1 MTDDNRVRIL
11 RLKQA
16 QAKSGAGQEPSRIM
30 SDVNRGIADS
40 VGGLVDFL
48 NPFDE
53 FTGSARTGMIQGMNA
68 AGFRVPEGEAQTGGE
83 AFQRGIGQAAGSL
96 IPVTK
101 GLQALRG
108 AGGAV
113 GQFADDALAALGS
126 FGGVAAETVS
136 GGLSGGAEKLAENAG
151 APEWV
156 QDTAAIAAPM
166 SIPLAAGVATRGAK
180 AGPTGIIARRIASEI
195 APFTKAGGREI
206 AGARMK
212 ALAGGDER
220 ANELASRI
228 SSDNAL
234 GLTPAQQTQDEN
246 MLGVERLASEQN
258 PNLRADLEQR
268 KASGAAKAQDAID
281 AMGGNVEDAQ
291 AYFDTRLRDFKADLQ
306 ARAAKAAG
314 DASDQIRGIDAKF
327 PEGQNS
333 QAVTDKIRTALDGA
347 LMEERDLW
355 ASIPKDAAVT
365 TDAAK
370 DTAQGLIAKTPFAQ
384 RGDIPRSVTD
394 LIENADI
401 YGDQATVREMY
412 GLYSELR
419 RVARSSMA
427 GNDQNKNRARIANEV
442 ASAILEDLG
451 AQAGQTAVGRQINEA
466 RAYSAAL
473 HETFDRGAPGRLLKR
488 TLDGDTAIDPE
499 MALRRTVGRG
509 GVEGMVTDRQIDTAT
524 NGGAGAFVQDFL
536 AGEFAKSAVNP
547 GTDKVN
553 LGGARRF
560 MAANKELLRRY
571 PELRADIDE
580 AVKQGDNAERMGE
593 RIASRI
599 AALENTKRS
608 AMAKFVGASGEKTV
622 NAIFEAKNPIT
633 AARKIANAARKDKT
647 GRAMAGVKGAF
658 TDHLIASAMKTKGS
672 QAALEATA
680 LNRSLNDP
688 RTKRALSQIFNES
701 EMSRLRL
708 MGRELAKLQSKNAAD
723 IGPDL
728 SGAKANR
735 IIEWVSRIAAARHGA
750 QLGGGSGGSIQTAQ
764 MASSRVKEALGF
776 LTSDKASR
784 LMADAVTDP
793 DLFKALLTQTA
804 APGAEKRAL
813 PYFIPYLVGG
823 TSVAVNE

>member
-1 MTDDNRVRIL
+1 MALLIDALHVKSKEHHIAVGDGVLLAFGAHGPSLAGSGLAPKAVVVRKLDGLGADEALLEVGVDHAGRL
-11 RLKQA
+11 RRG
-16 QAKSGAGQEPSRIM
+16 GADLDGP
-30 SDVNRGIADS
+30 GAH
-40 VGGLVDFL
+40 FL
-48 NPFDE
+48 L
-53 FTGSARTGMIQGMNA
+53 A
-68 AGFRVPEGEAQTGGE
+68 GGE
-83 AFQRGIGQAAGSL
+83 
-96 IPVTK
+96 V
-101 GLQALRG
+101 GLQAEQL
-108 AGGAV
+108 
-113 GQFADDALAALGS
+113 
-126 FGGVAAETVS
+126 
-136 GGLSGGAEKLAENAG
+136 
-151 APEWV
+151 
-156 QDTAAIAAPM
+156 
-166 SIPLAAGVATRGAK
+166 
-180 AGPTGIIARRIASEI
+180 
-195 APFTKAGGREI
+195 I
-206 AGARMK
+206 AGADHPVE
-212 ALAGGDER
+212 AGFFHAQVGQEVGFLFIVQFGD
-220 ANELASRI
+220 
-228 SSDNAL
+228 
-234 GLTPAQQTQDEN
+234 
-246 MLGVERLASEQN
+246 
-258 PNLRADLEQR
+258 LR
-268 KASGAAKAQDAID
+268 
-281 AMGGNVEDAQ
+281 
-291 AYFDTRLRDFKADLQ
+291 F
-306 ARAAKAAG
+306 
-314 DASDQIRGIDAKF
+314 
-327 PEGQNS
+327 
-333 QAVTDKIRTALDGA
+333 
-347 LMEERDLW
+347 
-355 ASIPKDAAVT
+355 
-365 TDAAK
+365 
-370 DTAQGLIAKTPFAQ
+370 
-384 RGDIPRSVTD
+384 
-394 LIENADI
+394 
-401 YGDQATVREMY
+401 
-412 GLYSELR
+412 
-419 RVARSSMA
+419 
-427 GNDQNKNRARIANEV
+427 
-442 ASAILEDLG
+442 DLG
-451 AQAGQTAVGRQINEA
+451 A
-466 RAYSAAL
+466 
-473 HETFDRGAPGRLLKR
+473 DRHHRGVF
-488 TLDGDTAIDPE
+488 
-499 MALRRTVGRG
+499 LRRLFAHQVQQRIVVEAVLFHVGDVHG
-509 GVEGMVTDRQIDTAT
+509 GFEGEQVEAADC
-524 NGGAGAFVQDFL
+524 L
-536 AGEFAKSAVNP
+536 ALVIAEV
-547 GTDKVN
+547 
-553 LGGARRF
+553 GGARRF